1 MKLQHGSALAVL
13 AGHVGLVALAW
24 LALPAGGPVSMAH
37 LARPSTLTVRLHPA
51 APEQPTSHSTATV
64 APTVRHQRLA
74 TAAAT
79 ATETAATTTTT
90 TTTTTTSPAP
100 ATTEKAPATP
110 EPTVGSP
117 PTAAPAVSAL
127 PTASSVA
134 ATLLPAAAANSS
146 TEPSTALREPEP
158 LLQIARADHA
168 FNPPPDYPS
177 ALLERGVGG
186 VVWLRVRVERD
197 GRAADVQ
204 LLRGSGQRLL
214 DEAALAAARGWR
226 FVAARRGAQ
235 SLASWVEF
243 PVRFAVREPDQ
254 RAAL

>member
-13 AGHVGLVALAW
+13 AGQVGLVALAW
-24 LALPAGGPVSMAH
+24 LALPAWGPVSMAH
-37 LARPSTLTVRLHPA
+37 SARPSPLTVRLHPA
-51 APEQPTSHSTATV
+51 APEQPPSNAIATV
-64 APTVRHQRLA
+64 ASTVRHLLL
-74 TAAAT
+74 
-79 ATETAATTTTT
+79 ETAAEAAA
-90 TTTTTTSPAP
+90 TTTSPAP
-100 ATTEKAPATP
+100 APTEKAPATP
-110 EPTVGSP
+110 APTVNTP
-117 PTAAPAVSAL
+117 PTAAPAENAL

-168 FNPPPDYPS
+168 FNPPPDYPL